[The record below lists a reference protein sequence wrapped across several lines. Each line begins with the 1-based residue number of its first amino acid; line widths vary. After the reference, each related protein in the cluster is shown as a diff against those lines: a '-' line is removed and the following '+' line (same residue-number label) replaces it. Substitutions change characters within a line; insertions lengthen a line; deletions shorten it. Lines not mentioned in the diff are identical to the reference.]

1 MQRGEIYLANFPDG
15 DQPVM
20 KLRPVLLLTGR
31 VGNGNEVIVAYISSV
46 IPAPLLSTD
55 LLIDPT
61 QPEHQDTHLKTVLV
75 VRLHKVATIHDRSIQ
90 RYLGLISAA
99 TQAQVDAI
107 LKDLLGL

>member
-1 MQRGEIYLANFPDG
+1 MQRGEIYLANFPYG

-55 LLIDPT
+55 ILIDPSDA
-61 QPEHQDTHLKTVLV
+61 EHRDTRLKTVSV
-75 VRLHKVATIHDRSIQ
+75 VRLHKIATIHESSIQ
-90 RYLGLISAA
+90 RYLGFISPE
-99 TQAQVDAI
+99 T
-107 LKDLLGL
+107 